1 MDVEPV
7 DIGCGCGTTHPGA
20 PADTTG
26 CGVSFRVE
34 LEPVPDSDA
43 AGRDSQW
50 PTVDR
55 STGPANRAAHPA
67 RAAWPNA
74 TPSPPGPGNPSLP
87 AVRASAEAWRSGLT
101 AFLTLVTTEVIIKG
115 RDTTAGLPT
124 SWRVLVTVLIG
135 GGLALAVAGLWRVL
149 AAQAGTRYRLT
160 LHVPG
165 RFTLA
170 SLHDVIQVAMGWED
184 DHLHGFEIDRV
195 RYGPP
200 RSGTPSPFRTTERD
214 ERKARLAGSCT
225 RSRLFSATPTT
236 SATHGT
242 TSSRW
247 RTSPSPTLTP
257 GARCAW
263 RASGPARQ
271 NCGGVPGHY
280 HLLDVMDDPDHGD
293 DEHLTEWLSARFDPE
308 RVDCDAVNRRLA
320 QLSVTPSLLSAADPR
335 DGTLR
340 QASMWLTSAGCT
352 QRQASM

>member
-1 MDVEPV
+1 MQ
-7 DIGCGCGTTHPGA
+7 GT
-20 PADTTG
+20 
-26 CGVSFRVE
+26 
-34 LEPVPDSDA
+34 
-43 AGRDSQW
+43 
-50 PTVDR
+50 
-55 STGPANRAAHPA
+55 
-67 RAAWPNA
+67 
-74 TPSPPGPGNPSLP
+74 SL
-87 AVRASAEAWRSGLT
+87 L
-101 AFLTLVTTEVIIKG
+101 
-115 RDTTAGLPT
+115 RDTRCRRRVTGLPRPLVCT
-124 SWRVLVTVLIG
+124 IRRAMVRVATFSPVVYQLRGDAGVHIDPPIWR
-135 GGLALAVAGLWRVL
+135 R
-149 AAQAGTRYRLT
+149 

-165 RFTLA
+165 RFILA

-184 DHLHGFEIDRV
+184 NHLNGFEIDRV

-200 RSGTPSPFRTTERD
+200 RSGTPSPFAPPSATN
-214 ERKARLAGSCT
+214 ARPGWPGSCT

-236 SATHGT
+236 SATRGT
-242 TSSRW
+242 TSSRS